1 MAAPLKETEMR
12 REPLDTGAAP
22 APETKFN
29 ILVVDDRQEN
39 LLAFKTILEDLGQ
52 NVICVRSGTEA
63 LREVLHRNF
72 AVVLLDI
79 NMPGMDGY
87 EAAELIRARIASE
100 YTPIIFV
107 TAASPSDMHVRRG
120 YSLGAVDYLFT
131 PVEPEIVRAKV
142 AVFIDMARK
151 TAIIRQQAEL
161 LRADAERRAASLET
175 RMQALLN
182 RLEVG
187 VYRSTPEGEL
197 LDANPAFL
205 RLLRLGSIHDG
216 TLQLIREVASGKPLP
231 HLLGSQAP
239 ANSTTPTADHEVEFP
254 DGTRLWVS
262 LRKTVAAPV
271 SESACVDGV
280 LADISQR
287 KADERLLQES
297 NRALRR
303 SNEDLTQF
311 ASAASH
317 DLKEPLRMVATYSEL
332 LKQEAG
338 ARLGSEGDEFVRFIV
353 EGARRMER
361 LLDDLLLYAQAANL
375 NGDGRIGKVDAGL
388 ALDAALL
395 NLHSA
400 VEKSGATVTRG
411 DLPAVAMNE
420 SHLIQMLQNL
430 IGNAIKY
437 KGPEKPIVHVSC
449 RRDGDAWR
457 FSVSDNGMG
466 IAPDYHK
473 QIFGVFKRLHGAE
486 YPGTGIGLAICA
498 KTAERYGG
506 RIWVESA
513 PGKGSTFFFDIP

>member
-1 MAAPLKETEMR
+1 MAAPLKEATTR
-12 REPLDTGAAP
+12 RQQLEGGSAAAP
-22 APETKFN
+22 QSKLN
-29 ILVVDDRQEN
+29 ILVVDDRPEN
-39 LLAFKTILEDLGQ
+39 LLALETILEDLGHQ
-52 NVICVRSGTEA
+52 IICVRSGSEA
-63 LREVLHRNF
+63 LREVLQRTF

-87 EAAELIRARIASE
+87 ETAEMIRRRVASE

-107 TAASPSDMHVRRG
+107 TAASPSDLHVKRG
-120 YSLGAVDYLFT
+120 YSLGAVDYLFS
-131 PVEPEIVRAKV
+131 PLEPEIVRAKV
-142 AVFIDMARK
+142 AVFIEMARK
-151 TAIIRQQAEL
+151 TAIIREQAEL

-187 VYRSTPEGEL
+187 VYRSSPEGEL

-205 RLLRLGSIHDG
+205 RLLRLSSLHDG
-216 TLQLIREVASGKPLP
+216 TVHLIREVATGKPLP
-231 HLLGSQAP
+231 TLLGSQAP
-239 ANSTTPTADHEVEFP
+239 VNSTTPTADHEIEFT
-254 DGTRLWVS
+254 DGSRLWVS

-271 SESACVDGV
+271 AESPCVDGV

-287 KADERLLQES
+287 KGDERLLQES
-297 NRALRR
+297 NRALLR
-303 SNEDLTQF
+303 SNEDLSQF

-332 LKQEAG
+332 LKQECG
-338 ARLGSEGDEFVRFIV
+338 ARLGADADEFIRFVV

-361 LLDDLLLYAQAANL
+361 LLDDLLLYARAGNLEGAA
-375 NGDGRIGKVDAGL
+375 RISRIDAGL

-395 NLHSA
+395 NLHTSI
-400 VEKSGATVTRG
+400 EGSGATVTRG
-411 DLPAVAMNE
+411 ELPSVAMHE
-420 SHLIQMLQNL
+420 SHLIQVLQNL

-437 KGPEKPIVHVSC
+437 KGPEKPIIHVSS
-449 RRDGDAWR
+449 RREGDLWR
-457 FSVSDNGMG
+457 FAVSDNGIG
-466 IAPDYHK
+466 IGPDFHK

-498 KTAERYGG
+498 KTIERYGG

-513 PGKGSTFFFDIP
+513 PGKGSTFFFEVP